1 MRRFFRW
8 LVRVLVLIV
17 VFMASMLTAMRFAIH
32 GRQTHVPKIVGM
44 TPHDA
49 DNAIESSGLMLD
61 RTDRFYSAE
70 VPAGRILSQVP
81 SPGEQVRRGWHV
93 RVAESMGPQ
102 RVTIPDLTGDSE
114 RSAEINIR
122 RRGLELGTMAVASLP
137 ETTPDQI
144 VAQSPP
150 ANAVNVSAPKVSVLI
165 AATEDRKSFVMPDL
179 RGRTEDEA
187 VNAIVGAGLKVGAIA
202 SQPLAGAGENSPE
215 TLPAGT
221 RMVMKTV
228 PGAGQRVYEGQGVNL
243 EVTR

>member
-17 VFMASMLTAMRFAIH
+17 VFLAAALTAMRFAIH
-32 GRQTHVPKIVGM
+32 GRQTAVPKIVGM

-49 DNAIESSGLMLD
+49 EAALESHGLVLES
-61 RTDRFYSAE
+61 TDRFYSAE
-70 VPAGRILSQVP
+70 IPAGRIVSQVP

-102 RVTIPDLTGDSE
+102 RVAIPDLTGDSE
-114 RSAEINIR
+114 RSAEINVR
-122 RRGLELGTMAVASLP
+122 QRGLELGTTAVAGIP
-137 ETTPDQI
+137 DATPDQI

-150 ANAVNVSAPKVSVLI
+150 ANAINVSAPKVSLLV
-165 AATEDRKSFVMPDL
+165 AASEDRKSYVMPDL
-179 RGRTEDEA
+179 RGRTEDDA
-187 VNAIVGAGLKVGAIA
+187 VNAIVGAGLKAGNIT
-202 SQPLAGAGENSPE
+202 SQPTPGADENSPE

-221 RMVMKTV
+221 RIVTKTV
-228 PGAGQRVYEGQGVNL
+228 PAAGQRVWEGQAINL

>member
-8 LVRVLVLIV
+8 LVRALVLMV
-17 VFMASMLTAMRFAIH
+17 VFMAAALTAMRFAIH
-32 GRQTHVPKIVGM
+32 GRQTAVPKIVGM

-49 DNAIESSGLMLD
+49 ETALEANGLVLE

-70 VPAGRILSQVP
+70 IPAGRIVSQAP
-81 SPGEQVRRGWHV
+81 SPGEQVRRGWRV

-122 RRGLELGTMAVASLP
+122 RRGLELGTMAIATIP
-137 ETTPDQI
+137 DATPDQI

-150 ANAVNVSAPKVSVLI
+150 ANALNVSAPKVSMLV
-165 AATEDRKSFVMPDL
+165 AASEDRKSYVMPDL
-179 RGRTEDEA
+179 RGRSEDEA
-187 VNAIVGAGLKVGAIA
+187 VNAIVGAGLKVGNIS
-202 SQPLAGAGENSPE
+202 SQPPPGGDENSPE

-221 RMVMKTV
+221 RIVTKTV
-228 PGAGQRVYEGQGVNL
+228 PAAGQRVWDGQAISL

>member
-8 LVRVLVLIV
+8 LVRVLLLIV
-17 VFMASMLTAMRFAIH
+17 VFMASLLTAMRFAIH
-32 GRQTHVPKIVGM
+32 GRQTKVPKVVGM
-44 TPHDA
+44 TPRDA
-49 DNAIESSGLMLD
+49 ENALESGGLVFEEA
-61 RTDRFYSAE
+61 DRFYSADI
-70 VPAGRILSQVP
+70 PAGRVLSQVP
-81 SPGEQVRRGWHV
+81 APGEQVRRGWHV

-122 RRGLELGTMAVASLP
+122 RRGLEMGTMAVASLP
-137 ETTPDQI
+137 DTTPDQI

-150 ANAVNVSAPKVSVLI
+150 ANAVNVSAPKVSVLV
-165 AATEDRKSFVMPDL
+165 AASEDRKSYVMPDL

-202 SQPLAGAGENSPE
+202 SQPSAEGDANSPE
-215 TLPAGT
+215 TLPAGG
-221 RMVMKTV
+221 RMVVRTV
-228 PGAGQRVYEGQGVNL
+228 PGAGQRVWDGQSVNL